1 MKPINHKNHAA
12 AQMHRRSF
20 LKGILATSTVSIL
33 TPRLLFGADASPGGK
48 VNLACCGIGNRGAE
62 DVNAL
67 YATGLANIVAFC
79 DTDMG
84 APHTLEAIRSEERRV
99 GKECRSRWSPYH

>member
-1 MKPINHKNHAA
+1 MKSNHLKKYTTAP
-12 AQMHRRSF
+12 MHRRSF
-20 LKGILATSTVSIL
+20 LKGILATGTVSIF
-33 TPRLLFGADASPGGK
+33 TPRLLFGAEASPGGK

-67 YATGLANIVAFC
+67 YATGLANIVALC

-84 APHTLEAIRSEERRV
+84 APHTQIGRASCRERV
-99 GKECRSRWSPYH
+99 